1 MCDIATQCDALE
13 QSISIL
19 SFRGGLCLRPSHCVA
34 TSHCVANINKKKKN
48 IDKNKVIQ
56 FISFQFIVYNSF
68 QFYIL

>member
-34 TSHCVANINKKKKN
+34 TSHCVANINKKK
-48 IDKNKVIQ
+48 IYRQNKKKV
-56 FISFQFIVYNSF
+56 S
-68 QFYIL
+68 